1 MTQAMGPEKPTT
13 NRVLLLL
20 ALAALLSLW
29 GLDFV
34 SVQPNRIMPGTGQ
47 TLVGAL
53 GWPGALLLSAS
64 LVVILVN
71 AWRITATRLWLSLGV
86 ATLILV
92 LLPLT
97 LQLSAQRHVP
107 ADQPIARIGLG
118 AGFWALLFLLSLV
131 LIETLQRLR
140 AGVQW
145 RLLVMFAILGSL
157 FWFIHSGR
165 LDELA
170 LLREYQSR
178 SRQFGVALRAHLML
192 VGGAVGTSLV
202 LGIALAVQML
212 RRPRWQKPVLGILSF
227 FQTIPS
233 LALFGLL
240 IAPLSALSTQFPW
253 LQQFGIR
260 GIGWAPAVLALI
272 GYSLLPM
279 VRNTWVA
286 LDGIPAGV
294 MEAARGMGMSPLQ
307 AFMRVR
313 LPLAIPVIMEGVRI
327 TTIQAIGLT
336 AVAALIGAGGFGTF
350 IFQGLGQ
357 AANELILLGA
367 IPTILLALLAD
378 MIFTAL
384 ATLTARH
391 RQETAIA

>member
-1 MTQAMGPEKPTT
+1 MSVKAQT
-13 NRVLLLL
+13 NRVLLALPFA
-20 ALAALLSLW
+20 ALAALW

-47 TLVGAL
+47 SLVAAL
-53 GWPGALLLSAS
+53 GWPGALLLSGGVLA
-64 LVVILVN
+64 ILLN
-71 AWRITATRLWLSLGV
+71 AWRITSPRFWLTLAL
-86 ATLILV
+86 ATLLLA
-92 LLPLT
+92 LLPLA
-97 LQLSAQRHVP
+97 LHWAAQRHVP

-118 AGFWALLFLLSLV
+118 AGFWALVFLLCLMI
-131 LIETLQRLR
+131 IEVLQRLR
-140 AGVQW
+140 AGTHW
-145 RLLVMFAILGSL
+145 RLLVMAVVLGSL
-157 FWFIHSGR
+157 FWFISTGR

-178 SRQFGVALRAHLML
+178 SRQFGTALRGHLML
-192 VGGAVGTSLV
+192 VGGAVGVSLV
-202 LGIALAVQML
+202 MGFGLAVQIL
-212 RRPRWQKPVLGILSF
+212 RRPSWQKPVLGVLSF

-240 IAPLSALSTQFPW
+240 IAPLSALSAQFPW

-286 LDGIPAGV
+286 LDGVPAGV

-307 AFMRVR
+307 AFVRVR
-313 LPLAIPVIMEGVRI
+313 LPLAVPVVLEGVRI

-384 ATLTARH
+384 AALTAGYRK
-391 RQETAIA
+391 EVATS